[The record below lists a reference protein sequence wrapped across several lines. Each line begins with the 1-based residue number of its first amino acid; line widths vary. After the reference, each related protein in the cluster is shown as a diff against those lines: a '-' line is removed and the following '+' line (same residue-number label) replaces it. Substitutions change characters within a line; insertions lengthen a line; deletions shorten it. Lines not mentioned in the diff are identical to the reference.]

1 MAILWVGLQHRNF
14 RWKLH
19 SQLHINMNVESAQF
33 SCSVMSNS
41 LWPHG
46 LQHTR
51 LPCPSPN
58 PRAYS
63 ISCPSIWWCHPSY
76 VIPFSF
82 HLQSFPAAGSFP
94 VSQFFASGG
103 QSIGVSASVSVLSM
117 NIQDWC
123 PLEWTGW
130 ISLLF
135 KGPLRVFSNT
145 TVQKHHS
152 LVLSFLYSSALT

>member
-1 MAILWVGLQHRNF
+1 MENSINGKLYYVQGLEDWILHRVYFTQNWSINSMQLYYINNLNRFFFGRRWQSVG
-14 RWKLH
+14 
-19 SQLHINMNVESAQF
+19 QF

-41 LWPHG
+41 LWPHA

-94 VSQFFASGG
+94 VSQFFTSDS
-103 QSIGVSASVSVLSM
+103 QSIGTSPSASVLPM
-117 NIQDWC
+117 NTQDWS
-123 PLEWTGW
+123 PLELTGLM
-130 ISLLF
+130 SL
-135 KGPLRVFSNT
+135 
-145 TVQKHHS
+145 
-152 LVLSFLYSSALT
+152 